1 MSKYNFKIADYHAI
15 READIEIN
23 GITVLSGINGC
34 GKSTLSRWLYYLVNG
49 ANQFDN
55 FLFDDYKNKLRSL
68 VNRMLFACKDLVR
81 FRHINEQTD
90 SFLDKLYD
98 AGEKL
103 KSIDV
108 LSEES
113 IEFAQD
119 LFLQALYTTEN
130 FLTMALAEN
139 LPSARLSRV
148 FAFLQVKESNENIS
162 QAIEDFSERNRHL
175 VTNLTQKLYQN
186 TRNHPAQ
193 IFFELL
199 NSHFEIKEE
208 KPQIIQLEEDNVG
221 IVEETHV
228 STLFNLQRAIYIDTP
243 MFINAGSTGNLFWN
257 ASRKMMLDEQD
268 KNLSGEEK
276 KFLIRIK
283 HLLDGEA
290 ILKKEEIFDERNLR
304 YVSTDKKVNI
314 DLSEAAT
321 GFKTFS
327 YLQRLL
333 ENGYLNS
340 ETLLMIDEPEAH
352 LHPQWIVEF
361 ARLLVLLHKA
371 LDVKIMI
378 ASHNPDMVAA
388 IHDIAQ
394 KQGVLNNTNFYVAQQ
409 ESIESHKY
417 IYKNLEHEIGE
428 IFESF
433 NIALENIKR
442 YGANGTVGI

>member
-68 VNRMLFACKDLVR
+68 VNRMQFACRDLVR
-81 FRHINEQTD
+81 FRHINNQAD
-90 SFLDKLYD
+90 SFLDTLNET
-98 AGEKL
+98 AGKL

-108 LSEES
+108 LSIGS
-113 IEFAQD
+113 IELAQE
-119 LFLQALYTTEN
+119 LFLQALYATEN
-130 FLTMALAEN
+130 VLTIALAEN
-139 LPSARLSRV
+139 LPLARLARV
-148 FAFLQVKESNENIS
+148 FSFLQMKEPNENIS
-162 QAIEDFSERNRHL
+162 QTIEDFSERNRRL
-175 VTNLTQKLYQN
+175 VTNLTQKLHQN
-186 TRNHPAQ
+186 MEKHPAR
-193 IFFELL
+193 IFFESL

-208 KPQIIQLEEDNVG
+208 KPSILQFEEDNVS
-221 IVEETHV
+221 IVEEDHI

-268 KNLSGEEK
+268 KNLSVEERK
-276 KFLIRIK
+276 LLIRIK

-290 ILKKEEIFDERNLR
+290 ILKKEEIFDE
-304 YVSTDKKVNI
+304 
-314 DLSEAAT
+314 
-321 GFKTFS
+321 
-327 YLQRLL
+327 
-333 ENGYLNS
+333 
-340 ETLLMIDEPEAH
+340 PEAH

-361 ARLLVLLHKA
+361 AHLLVLLHKE
-371 LDVKIMI
+371 LDVKVMI

-442 YGANGTVGI
+442 YGTIGTVGI